1 MITLAAAL
9 TLSQAL
15 SEMNRIEQAM
25 TDCALGV
32 KHYCEQLTTDEYEE
46 TLNDLVIF
54 QQQFR
59 PKTDAEYDEWNEGLR
74 NLSNAAAEADRKIRG
89 Y

>member
-59 PKTDAEYDEWNEGLR
+59 PKTDEWNEGLR
-74 NLSNAAAEADRKIRG
+74 NLSNAAAEADREIRG